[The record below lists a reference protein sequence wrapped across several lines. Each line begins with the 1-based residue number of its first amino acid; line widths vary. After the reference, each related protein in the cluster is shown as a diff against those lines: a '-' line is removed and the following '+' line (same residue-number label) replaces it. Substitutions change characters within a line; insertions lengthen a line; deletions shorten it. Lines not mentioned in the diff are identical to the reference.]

1 MFEAQNSIKA
11 AKAIGFGDRARQKQE
26 ISIKKAVIFG

>member
-11 AKAIGFGDRARQKQE
+11 AIAIGFSDRARQKKK